1 MFHVNEMLLLLAGNI
16 TSDAVS
22 FQVNP
27 LECGYFS
34 KLIRENG
41 ESVIGQTDGG
51 QMLHICHDVWE
62 FGEHVTLQVQLW
74 KIIPDSVSTTHIKGR

>member
-1 MFHVNEMLLLLAGNI
+1 MLLLLARNI

-22 FQVNP
+22 FQVNS
-27 LECGYFS
+27 LKCGYFS

-51 QMLHICHDVWE
+51 QMLHFCHDVWE
-62 FGEHVTLQVQLW
+62 FGEDVTLQVQLW
-74 KIIPDSVSTTHIKGR
+74 KIFPDSVSTTHIKGR